1 MKKLKPFYPILLV
14 AFPILSF
21 FGHNMD
27 ETPAIDLA
35 LPLIVAIAGVLG
47 ILLLLRLFSKSHNKI
62 ALILSL
68 FITLL
73 FSYGYVRDAIFTG
86 AKTTL
91 MPNAILLS
99 VWLAIFIAGAFLV
112 IKAHRDFAVLTKFLC
127 IAVAILVVISLGSI
141 GIGGLNLEHKDI
153 NEEYDSLELS
163 CIDNSPDIYY
173 IIFDMYA
180 GEDALAELFGYDNSE
195 FLSSLSSRGFYV
207 GSESCSNYRTSYLSL
222 SSSLNMD
229 YIEPDNQLALIDLI
243 KDSEVSRLL
252 KSAGYQYIYVTGG
265 VPLSGMERYADVYSY
280 SGVFGIR
287 VTAFTQGLCDT
298 TMLSPLARVL
308 GGLYGANSI
317 LYAFGI
323 LSEIPDIEGPTF
335 VYCHILCPHPPWFF
349 ESGGA
354 RAFNPFGPG
363 QDEMI
368 QEGYIGNLIFVNEE
382 IEKLVDV
389 LLSKSGIPPI
399 IILQGDHG
407 LWWVEECSQHYPI
420 LNAYYL
426 PGGGEQLLYES
437 ISPVNSF
444 RVIFNHYFGADY
456 ELLEDRLE

>member
-1 MKKLKPFYPILLV
+1 MKKLKSFYPVLLV

-27 ETPAIDLA
+27 ETPAADLV

-68 FITLL
+68 FITLF
-73 FSYGYVRDAIFTG
+73 FSYGYVRDAIFAG
-86 AKTTL
+86 AKTNL
-91 MPNAILLS
+91 KPNAILLS

-112 IKAHRDFAVLTKFLC
+112 IKAHRDFTVLTKFLC
-127 IAVAILVVISLGSI
+127 IATAVLVVIALG
-141 GIGGLNLEHKDI
+141 GIGVGSLSLEHKDI
-153 NEEYDSLELS
+153 DEHDDILELS
-163 CIDNSPDIYY
+163 SVVNPDIYY
-173 IIFDMYA
+173 IVLDMYA
-180 GEDALAELFGYDNSE
+180 GEDALARLFGFDNSE
-195 FLSSLSSRGFYV
+195 FLGDLSDRGFYV
-207 GSESCSNYRTSYLSL
+207 GSQSCSNYRTSYLSL

-229 YIEPDNQLALIDLI
+229 FIEPDNQLALLDLI
-243 KDSEVSRLL
+243 KDSDVSKLL

-265 VPLSGMERYADVYSY
+265 VPLNGMERYADVYSY

-308 GGLYGANSI
+308 GGLYGANSVE
-317 LYAFGI
+317 YAFDA

-335 VYCHILCPHPPWFF
+335 VYSHILCPHPPWFF

-354 RAFNPFGPG
+354 RVLNPFGPG
-363 QDEMI
+363 QDEMV

-382 IEKLVDV
+382 IEKLVDEI
-389 LLSKSGIPPI
+389 LSKSDILPI

-407 LWWVEECSQHYPI
+407 LWWVEEYSQHYQI

-444 RVIFNHYFGADY
+444 RVIFNHYFGMDY